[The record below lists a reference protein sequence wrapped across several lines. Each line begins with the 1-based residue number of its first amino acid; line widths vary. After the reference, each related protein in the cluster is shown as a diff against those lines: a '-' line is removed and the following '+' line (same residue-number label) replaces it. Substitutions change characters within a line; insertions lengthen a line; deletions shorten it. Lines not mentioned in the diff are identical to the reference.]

1 MPRTASL
8 PDRLPPGGGAA
19 PSFEADGW
27 ACPATIVVTGHGR
40 KMELLYD
47 SDCSLLHAVVE
58 VIPAHQANGT
68 RCASAGCRT

>member
-1 MPRTASL
+1 
-8 PDRLPPGGGAA
+8 
-19 PSFEADGW
+19 
-27 ACPATIVVTGHGR
+27 
-40 KMELLYD
+40 MELLYD